1 MSRSSVLSFPF
12 LDTFDLQTV
21 TPLTL
26 PSIWYS
32 CLVATYSLSLSLS
45 LSLLLSHSL
54 SLWYTEISN
63 TESGA
68 EPATEFIKGVVKEGG
83 IRQTILGHMS
93 EQGGLSTANDGT
105 IEKGKESRVI
115 EDRYLIVNV
124 VLLDEVSERR
134 LVRGVV
140 TGHDR
145 LTPPPQDVP
154 ARTRPQY

>member
-12 LDTFDLQTV
+12 LDTFDLQ

-32 CLVATYSLSLSLS
+32 CLVATYSLSLSL
-45 LSLLLSHSL
+45 SL